1 MDVQH
6 VNVDI
11 IVSLLV
17 EIITIIAFTKS
28 SQKIKKTNVC
38 RHVDVQHVNVDI
50 IVSLLVEIIT
60 IIAFTKS
67 KD

>member
-1 MDVQH
+1 MDVR
-6 VNVDI
+6 N
-11 IVSLLV
+11 
-17 EIITIIAFTKS
+17 
-28 SQKIKKTNVC
+28 
-38 RHVDVQHVNVDI
+38 VDVQHVNVDI

>member
-17 EIITIIAFTKS
+17 EIITIIALPN
-28 SQKIKKTNVC
+28 QKIKKTN
-38 RHVDVQHVNVDI
+38 VDVQHVNVDM